1 MDDEKNE
8 KVKRNIKKISTPDIL
23 KRNLINASLLLTA
36 YELLKIALIE
46 NVKSFFRCDE
56 KHIPESYDEHEKE
69 IEQIRKKLPKK
80 HRTHPILV
88 YARWFQEYEAFG
100 KEDYENIYKIWDYR
114 NKVAHE
120 LYCFLLDSE
129 LEIDINK
136 ILQIRDIMEKVEV
149 WWFKEVESP
158 ITTSIDWDRIKN
170 AEIRSGKM
178 IILDLLISTALE
190 LSPSEGDD
198 KSGVVH

>member
-8 KVKRNIKKISTPDIL
+8 KVKRKINKISTPDIL

-36 YELLKIALIE
+36 YELLKIAFID
-46 NVKSFFRCDE
+46 NVKSFFGFDE
-56 KHIPESYDEHEKE
+56 KHIPESYDELEKE

-88 YARWFQEYEAFG
+88 YARWFQEYEALG
-100 KEDYENIYKIWDYR
+100 EEDYKNIYKIWDYR

-120 LYCFLLDSE
+120 LYFFLLDSE
-129 LEIDINK
+129 LDIDINK
-136 ILQIRDIMEKVEV
+136 ILHIRDIMEKVEV
-149 WWFKEVESP
+149 WWFKEVEGP
-158 ITTSIDWDRIKN
+158 INPSIDRDRIKN

-190 LSPSEGDD
+190 LSPGEGDY